1 MSWNFK
7 GLSVADI
14 SDCGINFMYLPFDA
28 ETEQPK
34 FKECA
39 RHPKVDEEGF
49 VLYYT
54 DQCPFTYYWVPRV
67 VKSGKRTKGLKFK
80 IAADVLRDNA
90 SAAFLFMKILP
101 E

>member
-14 SDCGINFMYLPFDA
+14 SDCGINLMYLPFDA

-49 VLYYT
+49 VLYYII
-54 DQCPFTYYWVPRV
+54 QINVLLLIIGCRV
-67 VKSGKRTKGLKFK
+67 WWKWQKNKRIK
-80 IAADVLRDNA
+80 IQNRC
-90 SAAFLFMKILP
+90 
-101 E
+101 